1 MTAAP
6 VTQPVVDLR
15 DVRVSFPV
23 ARNRKLPA
31 APPGSGWAE
40 VVRGVTIALGPG
52 ERVALVGESGSGK
65 TMLGLSMLGI
75 TPATA
80 RVAGGISVAGT
91 DVLTADLR
99 TMRRL
104 RGGTIAMVFQ
114 DALSAL
120 NPVRTVGSQLIES
133 ARRHS
138 ALSRAQARQR
148 AAEILASVGVAAAA
162 ERMRAYPHELSGG
175 LRQRVMI
182 ALALINQPQVIVAD
196 EPTTALDATIQA
208 QVLDLLRA
216 MSTRT
221 TLLLI
226 THDLAVAAEVC
237 DTVYVMY
244 AGRLVEYGPT
254 RQLLDRPRHPY
265 TRGLIAAAPRFDTT
279 RTPLTPIPG
288 TPPRPGDAVTGC
300 PFAPRCPLADNHC
313 RETDPPAATA
323 TEVACWHPQEGA
335 LR

>member
-1 MTAAP
+1 
-6 VTQPVVDLR
+6 VVDLR
-15 DVRVSFPV
+15 DVRVAFPTDRGV
-23 ARNRKLPA
+23 NEA
-31 APPGSGWAE
+31 
-40 VVRGVTIALGPG
+40 VRGVTVALRPG

-75 TPATA
+75 TPPTA
-80 RVAGGISVAGT
+80 HVSGGISVVGT
-91 DVLTADLR
+91 DVLTADR
-99 TMRRL
+99 AAMRRL
-104 RGGTIAMVFQ
+104 RGGTISMVFQ

-120 NPVRTVGSQLIES
+120 NPVRTVGSQLVES
-133 ARRHS
+133 ARRHRD
-138 ALSRAQARQR
+138 LSRAQARQR
-148 AAEILASVGVAAAA
+148 AIEILTSVGVAAAA

-182 ALALINQPQVIVAD
+182 ALALINEPQVIVAD

-216 MSTRT
+216 MSAKT

-244 AGRLVEYGPT
+244 AGRLVEFGPT

-265 TRGLIAAAPRFDTT
+265 TRGLIAAAPRFDA
-279 RTPLTPIPG
+279 RRSMLRPIPG
-288 TPPRPGDAVTGC
+288 TPPRAGDTPVGC
-300 PFAPRCPLADNHC
+300 AFAPRCPFADAKC
-313 RETDPPAATA
+313 RQTDPPPATA
-323 TEVACWHPQEGA
+323 TEVACWHPQDGA

>member
-1 MTAAP
+1 VGTETLVP
-6 VTQPVVDLR
+6 PVVDLR
-15 DVRVSFPV
+15 DVRVAFP
-23 ARNRKLPA
+23 A
-31 APPGSGWAE
+31 GQGWTE
-40 VVRGVTIALGPG
+40 VVRGVTITLRPG
-52 ERVALVGESGSGK
+52 ERVAVVGESGSGK

-80 RVAGGISVAGT
+80 RVSGGISVAGT
-91 DVLTADLR
+91 DLRTADAAAL
-99 TMRRL
+99 RRL
-104 RGGTIAMVFQ
+104 RGGTISMVFQ

-120 NPVRTVGSQLIES
+120 NPVRTVGSQLVES

-138 ALSRAQARQR
+138 TVSRAKARHR
-148 AAEILASVGVAAAA
+148 AEEILTSVGVAAAA
-162 ERMRAYPHELSGG
+162 ERMGSYPHELSGG

-182 ALALINQPQVIVAD
+182 ALALINQPRVIVAD

-216 MSTRT
+216 TSART

-254 RQLLDRPRHPY
+254 RLLLDRPRHPY
-265 TRGLIAAAPRFDTT
+265 TRGLIAAAPRFDAA
-279 RTPLTPIPG
+279 RPPLRPIPG
-288 TPPRPGDAVTGC
+288 TPPAAGDTPAGC
-300 PFAPRCPLADNHC
+300 AFAPRCPFADAHC
-313 RETDPPAATA
+313 RQADPPPPTA

-335 LR
+335 VR